1 MVRAIRATREVTTGG
16 ALPSLSMASTR
27 ASEAR
32 MSCSVGGAG
41 STKSGASRLSRPRTR
56 STHAAPPT
64 TSASSGRPH
73 CVGKPV
79 RSSSPLALRA
89 SCAWTRS
96 RYSFDFVTSFSST
109 PIVCD
114 IESSALILNSSIESM
129 VA

>member
-41 STKSGASRLSRPRTR
+41 STKSGASRPSSSAHPVPPRP
-56 STHAAPPT
+56 HAHGRPLR
-64 TSASSGRPH
+64 RPH

-96 RYSFDFVTSFSST
+96 RYSFDLVTSFSST